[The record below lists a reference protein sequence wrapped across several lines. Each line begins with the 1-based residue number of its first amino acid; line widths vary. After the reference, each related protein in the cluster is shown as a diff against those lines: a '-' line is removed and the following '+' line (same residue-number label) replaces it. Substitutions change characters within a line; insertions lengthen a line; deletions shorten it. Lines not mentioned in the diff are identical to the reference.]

1 MLSTPPLGPYVWRDR
16 CPAPLVSGLTS
27 SKLQGASSPAV
38 VRLKEPAMRTLYVIV
53 TALLM
58 GTLGLLEFATFPR
71 FPLIAPT
78 VSDAVSGYDADRPN
92 SVGTFD
98 GMH

>member
-1 MLSTPPLGPYVWRDR
+1 
-16 CPAPLVSGLTS
+16 
-27 SKLQGASSPAV
+27 
-38 VRLKEPAMRTLYVIV
+38 MRTLYVIV
-53 TALLM
+53 TALLL

-71 FPLIAPT
+71 FPLVAPT

-92 SVGTFD
+92 SAGTFD